1 MKKISR
7 LTLIII
13 LIVVASA
20 SLGLKFFF
28 QKNHPAESKSLS
40 SISKTSDTK
49 SLKPKQIIFI
59 RHGEKEN
66 SDGSVQD
73 VDLSS
78 NGYKRANELPDFFE
92 NHLPN
97 NIGRPDVII
106 AMKQE
111 NSRHSNRPVETVTP
125 LSKALNIPI
134 IANYKQSEISQSA
147 NDINKFGEDKVVL
160 VCWEHKYLTKIAK
173 LLGAPVNSWGYNPQ
187 AKKDDGKNYDAIW
200 VITKISD
207 TKAELEVYK
216 EFSILDNGQISYDG
230 VSNLPLFKQDFQLT

>member
-1 MKKISR
+1 MKKTSR

-13 LIVVASA
+13 LIVVASVA
-20 SLGLKFFF
+20 CGLKFFF
-28 QKNHPAESKSLS
+28 QNNHVAESKSS
-40 SISKTSDTK
+40 GSISESSDTK
-49 SLKPKQIIFI
+49 SLKPRQIILI

-78 NGYKRANELPDFFE
+78 NGYKRANELPDFFK
-92 NHLPN
+92 NHLPD
-97 NIGRPDVII
+97 NINKPDVII

-111 NSRHSNRPVETVTP
+111 NNKHSNRPVETVTP

-134 IANYKQSEISQSA
+134 IADSKQSEITQA
-147 NDINKFGEDKVVL
+147 VNDINKFGEDKVVL
-160 VCWEHKYLTKIAK
+160 VCWEHKSLTKIAK

-187 AKKDDGKNYDAIW
+187 AKKDDDKNYDAIW

-216 EFSILDNGQISYDG
+216 EFSVLDNGEISYDG